1 MKFGPL
7 PVEDTVGALAA
18 HNVRAGDTIVKK
30 GSLVPATVAA
40 FLKRAGIDT
49 IVAVQLERSVD
60 EAITAA
66 TFSAYKPCLN

>member
-1 MKFGPL
+1 
-7 PVEDTVGALAA
+7 
-18 HNVRAGDTIVKK
+18 VRAGDTIVKK
-30 GSLVPATVAA
+30 GSLVSATVAA

-49 IVAVQLERSVD
+49 IVAVQLERSAD